1 MKLELT
7 FMKSQ
12 ENRLVNEM
20 KLGGDLPPFF
30 MEKTYLT
37 RLFDKITCVFL
48 STIEISRKTK
58 EKRAFIRIYY
68 FFKKKLKIRGISV
81 ALSN

>member
-1 MKLELT
+1 
-7 FMKSQ
+7 
-12 ENRLVNEM
+12 
-20 KLGGDLPPFF
+20 
-30 MEKTYLT
+30 MEIMYLT
-37 RLFDKITCVFL
+37 RLFDKIIGVFL

-58 EKRAFIRIYY
+58 EKGAFIRKYY

>member
-1 MKLELT
+1 MPL
-7 FMKSQ
+7 FFHVIRYGSSQ
-12 ENRLVNEM
+12 
-20 KLGGDLPPFF
+20 
-30 MEKTYLT
+30 
-37 RLFDKITCVFL
+37 FDKFPYASL

-58 EKRAFIRIYY
+58 EKGALVRKYY

>member
-1 MKLELT
+1 M
-7 FMKSQ
+7 
-12 ENRLVNEM
+12 
-20 KLGGDLPPFF
+20 
-30 MEKTYLT
+30 
-37 RLFDKITCVFL
+37 

-58 EKRAFIRIYY
+58 ENEALIRKYY